1 MILPKHK
8 NRIEPGD
15 SEPHSDLVV
24 TLFSV
29 SSLIFMILFKN
40 RIRTTFNRV
49 VRRFASSYFKS
60 IDLILLF
67 HGFAYTAMEMQLSW
81 YRLKILILGSTFT
94 ETAPILVRCKFLDPI
109 FHWKL
114 ATDPWIQNLTSDKY
128 GSWCLSLRTVWKYY
142 LRLRFLV

>member
-81 YRLKILILGSTFT
+81 YRLKILILG
-94 ETAPILVRCKFLDPI
+94 
-109 FHWKL
+109 
-114 ATDPWIQNLTSDKY
+114 
-128 GSWCLSLRTVWKYY
+128 
-142 LRLRFLV
+142 

>member
-8 NRIEPGD
+8 NRFEDRD

-67 HGFAYTAMEMQLSW
+67 HGFAYTAMQLSW
-81 YRLKILILGSTFT
+81 YRLKILILDRTFT
-94 ETAPILVRCKFLDPI
+94 
-109 FHWKL
+109 
-114 ATDPWIQNLTSDKY
+114 
-128 GSWCLSLRTVWKYY
+128 
-142 LRLRFLV
+142 